1 MLSAFS
7 SYLLAAASSTAMAQ
21 PPSAQAPQ
29 AQAGS
34 PQTIV
39 VTGERIAD
47 FRNRLAACLARNCP
61 PNEDIDATTALAEI
75 LFDNGEYREARS
87 VLLASIGRNSR
98 HAEQYPEPV
107 SDLYRANAVLAR
119 HLGFDQDAQRSTWEI
134 LHALQR
140 GIPVEDGRH
149 FTARLEVA
157 ESLIAFGEYY
167 QARQQ
172 LRELQERARAAGRDD
187 VVATAELR
195 EIWIQ
200 YLQGPDNEG
209 IIRQLNTLA
218 AAAEPRR
225 SYGAKML
232 LIRIYNA
239 RGRRAEANRLIAQL
253 GGSGTHR
260 RLLFAPDY
268 SVNQQDHGAGASTTS
283 RTIQN
288 SANTQPPVQPGLR
301 GPTQMMVANNADR
314 MTDNFDDQMID
325 VGFRIK
331 PDGTVADVQIVNR
344 RGTAGWDSP
353 LLQSISGRRYAIAE
367 DGSET
372 YRLERYTYT
381 SERRTTGLTSTRISN
396 RSPRGR
402 VEFRELNETHI
413 PATPRPGTP

>member
-1 MLSAFS
+1 MLSALS
-7 SYLLAAASSTAMAQ
+7 SFLLAALSGTAMAQ
-21 PPSAQAPQ
+21 PRAGPAPQ
-29 AQAGS
+29 AQQGA

-39 VTGERIAD
+39 VTGERVAD
-47 FRNRLAACLARNCP
+47 FRNRLAACLARHCP
-61 PNEDIDATTALAEI
+61 PNEDIDATTALAEV
-75 LFDNGEYREARS
+75 LFVDGEYREART
-87 VLLASIGRNSR
+87 VLLASIGRNR
-98 HAEQYPEPV
+98 HHAAQYPEPV
-107 SDLYRANAVLAR
+107 SDLYRANALVAR
-119 HLGFDQDAQRSTWEI
+119 HLGFDLDAQRSTWEI

-149 FTARLEVA
+149 FTARLEVV

-195 EIWIQ
+195 EIWLQ
-200 YLQGPDNEG
+200 YLQGPDNNA
-209 IIRQLNTLA
+209 IVRQLTDLA
-218 AAAEPRR
+218 ASTEPRR

-239 RGRRAEANRLIAQL
+239 RGQRREADRLIAQL

-268 SVNQQDHGAGASTTS
+268 VLAQQDNGAA
-283 RTIQN
+283 N
-288 SANTQPPVQPGLR
+288 SANGRTMQSTANARPPRPDERASQL
-301 GPTQMMVANNADR
+301 MAANNADR
-314 MTDNFDDQMID
+314 MTDLFDDQMID

-344 RGTAGWDSP
+344 RGSPGWDTP
-353 LLQSISGRRYAIAE
+353 LVQSIAGRRYAIAE

-381 SERRTTGLTSTRISN
+381 SERRITGLTATRISN

-413 PATPRPGTP
+413 PATPPAGPR